1 METKNNLNIV
11 LTGMPGSGKTYI
23 GAKLAKLLVH
33 FDYIDTDEEIEK
45 SEQMSISEIFEKRG
59 EAYFRK
65 LETRTIENI
74 SMDRDKIIST
84 GGGAFEKAE
93 NIHFL
98 KKSGITFYLKA
109 SANELYR
116 RVKNENHRPL
126 LNNENPQKTI
136 KDLLKKRERN
146 YLKADFVI
154 DTEGKQ
160 AYTILDNIL
169 SEYENYVKRTA
180 SC

>member
-1 METKNNLNIV
+1 
-11 LTGMPGSGKTYI
+11 MPGSGKTFI

-45 SEQMSISEIFEKRG
+45 NEKMSISEIFEKHG
-59 EAYFRK
+59 EAYFRT
-65 LETRTIENI
+65 LETKTIKNI
-74 SMDRDKIIST
+74 SKNRDRIIST
-84 GGGAFEKAE
+84 GGGAFEKDE

-98 KKSGITFYLKA
+98 KESGITFYLKA
-109 SANELYR
+109 SADELFR
-116 RVKNENHRPL
+116 RVQNEDHRPL
-126 LNNENPQKTI
+126 LNNDNPQKTI
-136 KDLLKKRERN
+136 KDLLKKRARN